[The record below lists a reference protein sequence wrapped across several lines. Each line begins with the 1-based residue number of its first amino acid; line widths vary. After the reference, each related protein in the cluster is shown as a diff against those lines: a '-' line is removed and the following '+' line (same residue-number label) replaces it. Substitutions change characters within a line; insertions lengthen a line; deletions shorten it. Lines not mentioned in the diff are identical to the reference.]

1 MKEIKTELIWKS
13 CEDNPPTK
21 TDEYIILTKDRRN
34 GKLELFFATY
44 DAELNEWIDDSYCI
58 PFGVEGYGNYNY
70 VPFLWAKVNIP
81 NLKTQDR
88 QICRECK
95 ACRKGFFKSKPDK
108 YVCIGVKEPFI
119 IENIDRF
126 CTEYK

>member
-1 MKEIKTELIWKS
+1 M
-13 CEDNPPTK
+13 
-21 TDEYIILTKDRRN
+21 
-34 GKLELFFATY
+34 FFATY
-44 DAELNEWIDDSYCI
+44 VAKLNEWIDDATCI
-58 PFGVEGYGNYNY
+58 PFGIEGYSNYNY
-70 VPFLWAKVNIP
+70 IPFLWAKVNIP
-81 NLKTQDR
+81 DLKTLDKQT
-88 QICRECK
+88 CRECK

>member
-34 GKLELFFATY
+34 GELELFFATY
-44 DAELNEWIDDSYCI
+44 DAELNEWTDDTTCI
-58 PFGVEGYGNYNY
+58 PFGVKGNGNYNY
-70 VPFLWAKVNIP
+70 TPYYWAKVDIP
-81 NLKTQDR
+81 DITLSNRIT
-88 QICRECK
+88 CRECK

-126 CTEYK
+126 CTEYR